1 MTIGSANGAA
11 AAAFEDEIWSG
22 YQPAQEPPFA
32 PAALED
38 EWGGHEYASSFED
51 EEAYGMGE
59 SIYEGIA
66 TENEW
71 GSTESSPFESA
82 LEDEWGGYESTY
94 EADDERGGYEST
106 YETEDEWAATEGP
119 YELSLEDE
127 ADPFIGGLAAAALPH
142 LTRAAM
148 PAVRR
153 LLPAARRAI
162 PRVVQ
167 SVIGAEGSVAGTAVD
182 AGGQAAGADM
192 DGLLQEG
199 EATAAAFEAQYFGA
213 GETDGEVASD
223 ELAHEAALTEVL
235 AAEAAH
241 TESDTEAQSLLGAA
255 LPLTITIMRANGPM
269 RRYLAILIRSNA
281 RLVHGMRA
289 SGPAGRQLSRL
300 AVPIQRRTIASL
312 AAAQRAGRPV
322 PPAMVPRVMAAQA
335 THVLGSPHIAGPA
348 LMRNTAIRYGTVAP
362 AGQIVRPPRPRYS
375 Y

>member
-1 MTIGSANGAA
+1 MTIHSANGAS

-22 YQPAQEPPFA
+22 HEV
-32 PAALED
+32 ALED
-38 EWGGHEYASSFED
+38 ESSGPEYGYSLED
-51 EEAYGMGE
+51 EDGMGE
-59 SIYEGIA
+59 SIYEGVA
-66 TENEW
+66 AEDYW
-71 GSTESSPFESA
+71 GSTETSTFESA
-82 LEDEWGGYESTY
+82 LEEGWGGYES
-94 EADDERGGYEST
+94 A
-106 YETEDEWAATEGP
+106 YETEDEWEATDGP
-119 YELSLEDE
+119 YELSFEDE
-127 ADPFIGGLAAAALPH
+127 ADPFIGGWAGGLAAKALPH

-167 SVIGAEGSVAGTAVD
+167 SVIGAEEPAV
-182 AGGQAAGADM
+182 GAAL

-213 GETDGEVASD
+213 GETDGEVAAH

-255 LPLTITIMRANGPM
+255 LPLTITIMQAKGPM
-269 RRYLAILIRSNA
+269 RRYLPILVRANA
-281 RLVHGMRA
+281 RLVRGIRG

-300 AVPIQRRTIASL
+300 TVPIQRRTIASL

-322 PPAMVPRVMAAQA
+322 RPAMVPRVMAAQA
-335 THVLGSPHIAGPA
+335 VRVLGSPRIAGPA
-348 LMRNTAIRYGTVAP
+348 LVRNTAVRYGTVAP
-362 AGQIVRPPRPRYS
+362 AGQMVRPPRPTFGY
-375 Y
+375 